1 MNEFTEKVAFITGA
15 ASGIGFGMAK
25 AFAERGMRIMLADI
39 DAEALEQSVAEL
51 ASNGVPASALGS
63 VVCDVSD
70 PLSLERARDETLKT
84 FGAVHVLCNNAGVS
98 LVGPTAELPQDDWDW
113 VLGVNLMGVLHGVQ
127 TFVPVM
133 KKQRQPGHVINT
145 ASIAGLAP
153 LGGKQAPY
161 KVTKFGV
168 VALSEVLRD
177 ELSKTEIGVSVLCP
191 GPVRTA
197 IIGCEAH
204 RPERFGPSPS
214 KTEPS
219 PAEKFAASVVNA
231 GLDPDIVGQL
241 VVSAIEDDRLYIFTA
256 PELRGMIEARH
267 QMIAKDLD
275 WAAKHPLLQKE
286 TA

>member
-1 MNEFTEKVAFITGA
+1 MNEFTGKVAFITGA
-15 ASGIGFGMAK
+15 ASGIGLGMAK

-39 DAEALEQSVAEL
+39 DAETLENSVAQL
-51 ASNGVPASALGS
+51 ASNGMPSSALGS

-70 PLSLERARDETLKT
+70 RLSLDRARDETLET

-98 LVGPTAELPQDDWDW
+98 LVGPTAELPQEDWDW

-127 TFVPVM
+127 AFLPVM
-133 KKQRQPGHVINT
+133 KKQDEPGHVINT

-177 ELSKTEIGVSVLCP
+177 ELSKTDIGVSVLCP

-197 IIGCEAH
+197 IIDCEAH
-204 RPERFGPSPS
+204 RPERFGASPS
-214 KTEPS
+214 TTEQS
-219 PAEKFAASVVNA
+219 PAQKFAASVVNA

-241 VVSAIEDDRLYIFTA
+241 VVSAIESDRLYVFTS
-256 PELRGMIEARH
+256 PELRGMIEVRH
-267 QMIAKDLD
+267 KMIAKDLD

-286 TA
+286 NA